1 MIQHQRVDSP
11 CVGNCCLDDAD
22 VCLGCY
28 RTLEEIKSWG
38 MVDDEARI
46 NILNNISQRAKFKVY
61 SDRVS
66 CC

>member
-46 NILNNISQRAKFKVY
+46 NILKNVSQRAKLKVY

-66 CC
+66 CY

>member
-1 MIQHQRVDSP
+1 MIQHKRVDSP
-11 CVGNCCLDDAD
+11 CVGNCCLDDYD

-38 MVDDEARI
+38 VVDDEARI
-46 NILNNISQRAKFKVY
+46 NILNNVSQRAKQKAY

-66 CC
+66 C